1 MCITNQ
7 LKEKPLY
14 SLCIGEF
21 IQLLTEL
28 EEQQQTNREKN
39 YGKYLSFSELQELT
53 GYAKQ
58 TLYQLS
64 AAKRIPGAC
73 KLNSKRVL
81 FETSAIMEWIESS
94 KIATSSETHKML
106 MRRGRHDQ

>member
-21 IQLLTEL
+21 IQLLTEI
-28 EEQQQTNREKN
+28 EVQQQTCREKK

-53 GYAKQ
+53 GYARQ

-73 KLNSKRVL
+73 KLNKRVL
-81 FETSAIMEWIESS
+81 FETSVIIEWIESS
-94 KIATSSETHKML
+94 KIATSSDTLKML

>member
-21 IQLLTEL
+21 IQLLTEI
-28 EEQQQTNREKN
+28 EMQQQTIREKN

-53 GYAKQ
+53 GYARQ

-64 AAKRIPGAC
+64 SAKKIPGAH
-73 KLNSKRVL
+73 KLGKRVL
-81 FETSAIMEWIESS
+81 FETEVIIGWIGSS
-94 KIATSSETHKML
+94 KVATSSETNL
-106 MRRGRHDQ
+106 MILKKK